1 MTMGLCFNQGKEFAG
16 CTYDICCFYCDK
28 IQECN
33 VCCETVDNFE
43 GHENPIECKEECKY
57 CKEKIK

>member
-1 MTMGLCFNQGKEFAG
+1 MTMGLCFNEGKEFAG

-33 VCCETVDNFE
+33 ICCEIVDNFE
-43 GHENPIECKEECKY
+43 GHENPIEECKY
-57 CKEKIK
+57 CKEGFK